1 MGARAATCRVAGAP
15 RDLRD
20 VSRSADTSSRGFP
33 YKYRLLRGSFSR
45 RFLHVIRASRSL
57 TEDDF
62 QQVGVVELN
71 DHPRP
76 IGSAEMSDTDSQDAS
91 RDYEGEFPVASPS
104 GSRTRSTGPQ
114 AHGSSSRSKVSARAA
129 GFEGDEAESDLR
141 EQGAG
146 AEASSYGRG
155 KSPWKVVEA
164 LSTQYQSLSPT
175 SRAARLAS
183 LPRPETLPPPRPRP
197 TIRLLFY
204 VLGAVEPGLPGQVPR
219 DEGATSVRDSAQGA
233 SIYST
238 AKVERNPRG
247 ILPTGPDPG
256 GRGFS
261 SRGALRSERS
271 YRSGKVPGGPRR
283 SDLTQGVRNFRRAE
297 RFDRNDLTDRVKSRG
312 DLGDR
317 TRPRGS

>member
-1 MGARAATCRVAGAP
+1 M
-15 RDLRD
+15 
-20 VSRSADTSSRGFP
+20 
-33 YKYRLLRGSFSR
+33 RGSFSR

-71 DHPRP
+71 DHPHP

-129 GFEGDEAESDLR
+129 GFEGDEAESGLR

-146 AEASSYGRG
+146 AKVSSYGCG
-155 KSPWKVVEA
+155 KSPRRVVEA
-164 LSTQYQSLSPT
+164 LSTQYQSLSPA

-183 LPRPETLPPPRPRP
+183 LPRPGTLPPPRPQP
-197 TIRLLFY
+197 PIRLLFY
-204 VLGAVEPGLPGQVPR
+204 VLGAVGPCLPGQVPR
-219 DEGATSVRDSAQGA
+219 DEGATSIRDFAQGA

-247 ILPTGPDPG
+247 ILTTGPNPRD
-256 GRGFS
+256 REFL
-261 SRGALRSERS
+261 SRGALRSVGIH
-271 YRSGKVPGGPRR
+271 RSGRVQGGPRR
-283 SDLTQGVRNFRRAE
+283 SDLTQGVRNFYCAG
-297 RFDRNDLTDRVKSRG
+297 RFDWS
-312 DLGDR
+312 DLGGRFDLQELQS
-317 TRPRGS
+317 TAKVPIIIKVPHRGPLLSFRLLAAYQTSAI